1 MMRTQSRCL
10 LPFICFDESNMSE
23 SDRSPH
29 RNNLHK
35 RKTQVTGVCVFY
47 QICLTPYKTHLY
59 ICWFIYHVYNRLFS
73 MNVRFI
79 NHIDE
84 GIYLIF
90 AVRPTQQKGH
100 VHVIFNE
107 KESLF
112 LQHSSDTRQ
121 LKVPHKIK
129 LHLKDKKTI

>member
-1 MMRTQSRCL
+1 MSQTCQNLTDPPTATIYINGKHKL
-10 LPFICFDESNMSE
+10 LVSVYSIT
-23 SDRSPH
+23 R
-29 RNNLHK
+29 
-35 RKTQVTGVCVFY
+35 
-47 QICLTPYKTHLY
+47 LTPYKTHL
-59 ICWFIYHVYNRLFS
+59 CWFIYHVYNRLFS